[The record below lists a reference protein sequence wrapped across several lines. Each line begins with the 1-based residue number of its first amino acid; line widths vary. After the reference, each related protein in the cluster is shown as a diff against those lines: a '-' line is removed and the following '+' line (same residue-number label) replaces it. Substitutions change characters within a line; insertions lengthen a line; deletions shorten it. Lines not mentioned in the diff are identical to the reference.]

1 MATQTCSL
9 TSLFIYIFI
18 HFHSNQGTGQ
28 QCCYNEIGDLIVGP
42 RNGGSLDRVHVE
54 AGVPA
59 LSHFF
64 HDIVPYWDC
73 CMLSDNCKKY
83 FEKRP
88 SNDGAKYIPPKPG
101 MKPAEV
107 PRDGVHCALHWL
119 CCRKSMTVPH
129 ERRFRVLFPVL
140 RWSKIPFH
148 KSQGIQARPSD

>member
-1 MATQTCSL
+1 MQAYIFISLMQKVKEQVQILLSTTSRLATQTCSL
-9 TSLFIYIFI
+9 TSSFIYIFI

-88 SNDGAKYIPPKPG
+88 SNDGAKYIPPRPG
-101 MKPAEV
+101 MKPAE
-107 PRDGVHCALHWL
+107 LHGRYNYRGTVLIVL
-119 CCRKSMTVPH
+119 CIDVTGN
-129 ERRFRVLFPVL
+129 
-140 RWSKIPFH
+140 
-148 KSQGIQARPSD
+148 Q